1 MSAAR
6 VTKVRESLLWHE
18 AFGAS
23 KRHQRQARKWPW
35 AWWCTECDD
44 AYGAAKTQPEA
55 QCAAD
60 EHELK
65 VHGDAS
71 QTSLVDPAQ
80 GQTSPSKG
88 DQVT

>member
-1 MSAAR
+1 MSARMR
-6 VTKVRESLLWHE
+6 VAPSLNPLQAILTSGRHRRE
-18 AFGAS
+18 A
-23 KRHQRQARKWPW
+23 KKWPW

-44 AYGAAKTQPEA
+44 AYGAAKTEPEA
-55 QCAAD
+55 QRAAD

-65 VHGDAS
+65 AHSGTA
-71 QTSLVDPAQ
+71 QTSLASSAQ